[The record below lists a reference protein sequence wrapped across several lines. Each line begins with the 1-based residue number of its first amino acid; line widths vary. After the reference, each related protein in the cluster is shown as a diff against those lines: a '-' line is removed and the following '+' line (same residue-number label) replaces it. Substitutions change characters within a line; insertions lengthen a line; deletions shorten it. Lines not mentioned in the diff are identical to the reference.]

1 MKISKIFYFF
11 VLVLNLIITTNSSYG
26 SNHKSNKNIK
36 DVYEHLKNNQFSEAI
51 NELKNLSEKN
61 KPRAQLL
68 YAKILYSGDITTQD
82 FEMSYFWANTS
93 KLGGLKNSSNIL
105 DKLNDLIDD
114 ENKLK
119 INEKI
124 KLFLNKLAITG
135 NKLAIIQ
142 IAKWNLELSPEP
154 NFENAYKWYNIAVAL
169 GIKSAKTKRDEMIK
183 NIENQ
188 RLFEI
193 QKESIKI
200 FNKINNL
207 GG

>member
-1 MKISKIFYFF
+1 MKISKIIHFF
-11 VLVLNLIITTNSSYG
+11 LLTLYLIIV
-26 SNHKSNKNIK
+26 SNKSYSNNHNNNLK
-36 DVYEHLKNNQFSEAI
+36 NVYEHLRNKEFSEAI
-51 NELKNLSEKN
+51 NKLNDLSEKN
-61 KPRAQLL
+61 KPDAQLL
-68 YAKILYSGDITTQD
+68 YAKILYSGEITTQD

-93 KLGGLKNSSNIL
+93 KLGGLNKSSNIIS
-105 DKLNDLIDD
+105 KLNDLIDD

-124 KLFLNKLAITG
+124 KIFLNKFALAG
-135 NKLAIIQ
+135 DKLAIVQ
-142 IAKWNLELSPEP
+142 IAKWKLELSPEP

-169 GIKSAKTKRDEMIK
+169 GIKTAKIKSDEMIE
-183 NIENQ
+183 NIEKQ

>member
-1 MKISKIFYFF
+1 MKISKIIHFF
-11 VLVLNLIITTNSSYG
+11 LLTLYMIILSNMSYSNNHNDNL
-26 SNHKSNKNIK
+26 KN
-36 DVYEHLKNNQFSEAI
+36 VYEHLRNKQFTEAI
-51 NELKNLSEKN
+51 NKLEDLSEKN
-61 KPRAQLL
+61 KPGAQLL
-68 YAKILYSGDITTQD
+68 YAKILYSGEITTQD

-93 KLGGLKNSSNIL
+93 KLGGLKKSLNIISKL
-105 DKLNDLIDD
+105 DDLIDE

-124 KLFLNKLAITG
+124 KIFLTKLALAG
-135 NKLAIIQ
+135 NKLAIVQ
-142 IAKWNLELSPEP
+142 IAKWNLELAPEP

-169 GIKSAKTKRDEMIK
+169 GIKTAKIKRDEMIE
-183 NIENQ
+183 NIEKQ

-200 FNKINNL
+200 FNKINNR

>member
-1 MKISKIFYFF
+1 M
-11 VLVLNLIITTNSSYG
+11 
-26 SNHKSNKNIK
+26 
-36 DVYEHLKNNQFSEAI
+36 
-51 NELKNLSEKN
+51 
-61 KPRAQLL
+61 
-68 YAKILYSGDITTQD
+68 
-82 FEMSYFWANTS
+82 
-93 KLGGLKNSSNIL
+93 
-105 DKLNDLIDD
+105 
-114 ENKLK
+114 K

-124 KLFLNKLAITG
+124 KIFLNKSALSG
-135 NKLAIIQ
+135 DKLAIVQ

-169 GIKSAKTKRDEMIK
+169 GIKTAKIKRDEMIE
-183 NIENQ
+183 NIEKQ

>member
-1 MKISKIFYFF
+1 MKVSKIIHFLLLTLYLI
-11 VLVLNLIITTNSSYG
+11 LV
-26 SNHKSNKNIK
+26 SNKSFSNNHNNNLEN
-36 DVYEHLKNNQFSEAI
+36 VYKNLRNKQFTEAI
-51 NELKNLSEKN
+51 NKLKDLSEKN
-61 KPRAQLL
+61 KPEAQLL
-68 YAKILYSGDITTQD
+68 YAKILYSGEITTQD

-93 KLGGLKNSSNIL
+93 KLGGLKKSSNIIS
-105 DKLNDLIDD
+105 KLNDLIDE
-114 ENKLK
+114 ENKFK

-124 KLFLNKLAITG
+124 KIFLNKSALAG
-135 NKLAIIQ
+135 DKLAIVQ
-142 IAKWNLELSPEP
+142 IAKWNIELSPEP

-169 GIKSAKTKRDEMIK
+169 GIKSAKIKRDEMIK
-183 NIENQ
+183 KIEKQ

>member
-1 MKISKIFYFF
+1 MKIRKIIC
-11 VLVLNLIITTNSSYG
+11 LLILTLNLIILINSTSY
-26 SNHKSNKNIK
+26 SNTHNNDIK
-36 DVYEHLKNNQFSEAI
+36 VVYEQLRNKQFSEAI
-51 NELKNLSEKN
+51 KELKNLSEKN
-61 KPRAQLL
+61 KPNAQLL
-68 YAKILYSGDITTQD
+68 YSKILYSGEITTQD

-93 KLGGLKNSSNIL
+93 KLGGLKKSSIIL
-105 DKLNDLIDD
+105 GKLNDLIDD
-114 ENKLK
+114 ENKFK

-124 KLFLNKLAITG
+124 RLFLEKLALSG
-135 NKLAIIQ
+135 NKLAIVQ
-142 IAKWNLELSPEP
+142 IAKWNLELPEP

-169 GIKSAKTKRDEMIK
+169 GIKSAKIKRDEMIK

-200 FNKINNL
+200 FNKIKNL

>member
-1 MKISKIFYFF
+1 MKIIKISQFF
-11 VLVLNLIITTNSSYG
+11 LTLCLIIVSSTLH
-26 SNHKSNKNIK
+26 SKSHDNLEG
-36 DVYEHLKNNQFSEAI
+36 VYEHLRDKQFPKAI
-51 NELKNLSEKN
+51 NKLKVLSEKN
-61 KPRAQLL
+61 KLEAQLL
-68 YAKILYSGDITTQD
+68 YAKILYSGEITTQD

-93 KLGGLKNSSNIL
+93 KLGGLKKSLNLISI
-105 DKLNDLIDD
+105 LNDLIDD

-124 KLFLNKLAITG
+124 KIFLNKSALSG
-135 NKLAIIQ
+135 NKLAIVQ

-169 GIKSAKTKRDEMIK
+169 GIKSARIKRDEMIE
-183 NIENQ
+183 NIEKQ
-188 RLFEI
+188 RLFDI

>member
-1 MKISKIFYFF
+1 MKISKIIHFF
-11 VLVLNLIITTNSSYG
+11 LLTLYLIIV
-26 SNHKSNKNIK
+26 SNKSYSNNHNNNLEN
-36 DVYEHLKNNQFSEAI
+36 VYEHLRNKQFTEAI
-51 NELKNLSEKN
+51 NELRDLSEKN
-61 KPRAQLL
+61 KPEAQLL
-68 YAKILYSGDITTQD
+68 YAKILYSGEITTQD

-93 KLGGLKNSSNIL
+93 KLGGLKKSSNIIN
-105 DKLNDLIDD
+105 KLNDLIDE

-124 KLFLNKLAITG
+124 KMFLSKSALSGDKLAIV
-135 NKLAIIQ
+135 Q
-142 IAKWNLELSPEP
+142 VAKWNLELSPEP

-169 GIKSAKTKRDEMIK
+169 GIKSAKIKRDEMI
-183 NIENQ
+183 ENVEKQ

>member
-1 MKISKIFYFF
+1 MKINNIIHFF
-11 VLVLNLIITTNSSYG
+11 LLTLYLIVL
-26 SNHKSNKNIK
+26 SNKSYSNNHNNNLEN
-36 DVYEHLKNNQFSEAI
+36 VYDHLRNKQFTEAI
-51 NELKNLSEKN
+51 NKLKDLSEKN
-61 KPRAQLL
+61 KPEAQLL
-68 YAKILYSGDITTQD
+68 YAKILYSGEITTQD
-82 FEMSYFWANTS
+82 FEMSYFWSNTS
-93 KLGGLKNSSNIL
+93 KLGGLKKSSNIIN
-105 DKLNDLIDD
+105 KLNNLIDE

-124 KLFLNKLAITG
+124 KVFLNKSALAG
-135 NKLAIIQ
+135 DKLAIVQ

-169 GIKSAKTKRDEMIK
+169 GIKTAKIKRDEMIE
-183 NIENQ
+183 NIEKQ

>member
-1 MKISKIFYFF
+1 MKISKIINFLLLTLY
-11 VLVLNLIITTNSSYG
+11 LIIVTNPSY
-26 SNHKSNKNIK
+26 SNNHNNNLKN
-36 DVYEHLKNNQFSEAI
+36 VYEHLRNKKFTEAI
-51 NELKNLSEKN
+51 NKLKDLSEKN
-61 KPRAQLL
+61 KPEAQLL
-68 YAKILYSGDITTQD
+68 YAKILYSGEITTQD

-93 KLGGLKNSSNIL
+93 KLGGLKTSSNIIS
-105 DKLNDLIDD
+105 KLNDLIDE

-124 KLFLNKLAITG
+124 KIFFNKLALAG
-135 NKLAIIQ
+135 NKLAIVQ

-169 GIKSAKTKRDEMIK
+169 GIKTAKIKRDEMIE
-183 NIENQ
+183 NIEKQ

-200 FNKINNL
+200 FNKINSL

>member
-1 MKISKIFYFF
+1 MKIKKTIHFF
-11 VLVLNLIITTNSSYG
+11 LLTLYLIVVSNTSYG
-26 SNHKSNKNIK
+26 KNHNNNLEN
-36 DVYEHLKNNQFSEAI
+36 VYEHLRNKQFTEAI
-51 NELKNLSEKN
+51 NKLKDLSEKN
-61 KPRAQLL
+61 KPKAQLL
-68 YAKILYSGDITTQD
+68 YSKILYSGEITTQD

-93 KLGGLKNSSNIL
+93 KLGGLKKSSNIIS
-105 DKLNDLIDD
+105 KLNDLIDE

-124 KLFLNKLAITG
+124 KIFLNKFALSG
-135 NKLAIIQ
+135 NKLAIVQ

-169 GIKSAKTKRDEMIK
+169 GIKSAKIKRDEMIE
-183 NIENQ
+183 NIEKQ

>member
-1 MKISKIFYFF
+1 LKISKIVHFF
-11 VLVLNLIITTNSSYG
+11 LLTLYLIIVSNTSYTD
-26 SNHKSNKNIK
+26 NHNNNLKN
-36 DVYEHLKNNQFSEAI
+36 VYEHLRNKQFTEAI
-51 NELKNLSEKN
+51 NKLKDLSEKN
-61 KPRAQLL
+61 KPEAQLL
-68 YAKILYSGDITTQD
+68 YAKILYSGEITTQD

-93 KLGGLKNSSNIL
+93 KLGGLKKSLNIIS
-105 DKLNDLIDD
+105 KLNDLIDE
-114 ENKLK
+114 ENKLR

-124 KLFLNKLAITG
+124 KIFLNKSALAG
-135 NKLAIIQ
+135 DKLAIVQ

-169 GIKSAKTKRDEMIK
+169 GIKTAKIKRDEMIE
-183 NIENQ
+183 NIEKQ

>member
-1 MKISKIFYFF
+1 MKISKIIHFF
-11 VLVLNLIITTNSSYG
+11 LLTLYLIVL
-26 SNHKSNKNIK
+26 SNKSYSDNHN
-36 DVYEHLKNNQFSEAI
+36 YNLKNVYDHLRNKQFTEAI
-51 NELKNLSEKN
+51 NKLKDLSEKN
-61 KPRAQLL
+61 KPEAQLL
-68 YAKILYSGDITTQD
+68 YAKILYSGEITTQD

-93 KLGGLKNSSNIL
+93 KLGGLKKSSNIIN
-105 DKLNDLIDD
+105 KLNDLIDE

-124 KLFLNKLAITG
+124 KMFLSKSALSGDKLAIV
-135 NKLAIIQ
+135 Q
-142 IAKWNLELSPEP
+142 VAKWNLELSPEP

-169 GIKSAKTKRDEMIK
+169 GIKSAKIKRDEMIE
-183 NIENQ
+183 NIEKQ

>member
-1 MKISKIFYFF
+1 MKITKIIYFF
-11 VLVLNLIITTNSSYG
+11 VLTLHLLIVSNSSY
-26 SNHKSNKNIK
+26 SKNHTNNLKN
-36 DVYEHLKNNQFSEAI
+36 VYEHLRNKQFSEAI
-51 NELKNLSEKN
+51 NKLKDLSEKN
-61 KPRAQLL
+61 NPPAQLL
-68 YAKILYSGDITTQD
+68 FAKILYSGEITTQD

-93 KLGGLKNSSNIL
+93 ELGGLNKSSIIL
-105 DKLNDLIDD
+105 NKLNDLIND
-114 ENKLK
+114 ENKLR

-124 KLFLNKLAITG
+124 ERFLKKLALSG
-135 NKLAIIQ
+135 NKLAIVQ

-169 GIKSAKTKRDEMIK
+169 GIKSAKIKRDEMIN
-183 NIENQ
+183 NIESE

-200 FNKINNL
+200 FNEINNL

>member
-1 MKISKIFYFF
+1 MIIVPNTSYSHNHHND
-11 VLVLNLIITTNSSYG
+11 NLENVYK
-26 SNHKSNKNIK
+26 HLRNK
-36 DVYEHLKNNQFSEAI
+36 QFSEAI

-61 KPRAQLL
+61 KPEAQLL
-68 YAKILYSGDITTQD
+68 YSKILYSGEITTQD

-93 KLGGLKNSSNIL
+93 KLGGLKKSSNIIN
-105 DKLNDLIDD
+105 KLNDLIDE

-119 INEKI
+119 INENIKI
-124 KLFLNKLAITG
+124 FLNKSALAG
-135 NKLAIIQ
+135 DKLAIVQ

-169 GIKSAKTKRDEMIK
+169 GIKTAKIKRDEMIE
-183 NIENQ
+183 NIEKQ

-200 FNKINNL
+200 FNKIKNL

>member
-1 MKISKIFYFF
+1 MKISKIIHFF
-11 VLVLNLIITTNSSYG
+11 LLTLYLIIV
-26 SNHKSNKNIK
+26 SNKSYSNNHNNNFEK
-36 DVYEHLKNNQFSEAI
+36 VYDHLRNKQFSEAI
-51 NELKNLSEKN
+51 NKLKDLSEKN
-61 KPRAQLL
+61 KPKAQLL
-68 YAKILYSGDITTQD
+68 YAKILYSGEITTQD
-82 FEMSYFWANTS
+82 FEMSYFWSNTS
-93 KLGGLKNSSNIL
+93 KLGGLKKSSNIIS
-105 DKLNDLIDD
+105 KLNDLIDE

-124 KLFLNKLAITG
+124 KMFLNKSALSG
-135 NKLAIIQ
+135 DKLAIVQ
-142 IAKWNLELSPEP
+142 VAKWNLELSPEP

-169 GIKSAKTKRDEMIK
+169 GIKSAKIKRDEMIE
-183 NIENQ
+183 NIEKQ

>member
-1 MKISKIFYFF
+1 MKIIKIIQFF
-11 VLVLNLIITTNSSYG
+11 LTLFLITISSTVYSNNHNNLEG
-26 SNHKSNKNIK
+26 
-36 DVYEHLKNNQFSEAI
+36 VYEHLRNNQFPKAI
-51 NELKNLSEKN
+51 NKLRELSEKN
-61 KPRAQLL
+61 KSKAQLL
-68 YAKILYSGDITTQD
+68 YAKILYSGEITTQD
-82 FEMSYFWANTS
+82 FEMSYFWANIS
-93 KLGGLKNSSNIL
+93 KLGGLKKSLNLIS
-105 DKLNDLIDD
+105 KLNDLIDE

-124 KLFLNKLAITG
+124 KIFLNKSALSG
-135 NKLAIIQ
+135 DKLAIVQ

-169 GIKSAKTKRDEMIK
+169 GIKTAKIKRDEMIE
-183 NIENQ
+183 NIEKQ

>member
-1 MKISKIFYFF
+1 LKISKIIHFF
-11 VLVLNLIITTNSSYG
+11 LLTLYLIIV
-26 SNHKSNKNIK
+26 SNKSYSNNHNNNLEN
-36 DVYEHLKNNQFSEAI
+36 VYEHLRNKQFTEAI
-51 NELKNLSEKN
+51 NELRDLSEKN
-61 KPRAQLL
+61 KPEAQLL
-68 YAKILYSGDITTQD
+68 YAKILYSGEITTQD

-93 KLGGLKNSSNIL
+93 KLGGLKKSSNIIN
-105 DKLNDLIDD
+105 KLNDLIDE

-124 KLFLNKLAITG
+124 KMFLSKSALSGDKLAIV
-135 NKLAIIQ
+135 Q
-142 IAKWNLELSPEP
+142 VAKWNLELSPEP

-169 GIKSAKTKRDEMIK
+169 GIKSAKIKRDEMI
-183 NIENQ
+183 ENVEKQ

>member
-1 MKISKIFYFF
+1 MKINKIIYLFLLTLYF
-11 VLVLNLIITTNSSYG
+11 LTLSNISYSNTHNNNLNV
-26 SNHKSNKNIK
+26 
-36 DVYEHLKNNQFSEAI
+36 VYEHLRNKEFSKAI

-61 KPRAQLL
+61 EPQAQLL
-68 YAKILYSGDITTQD
+68 YAKILYTGEITTQD

-93 KLGGLKNSSNIL
+93 KLGGLKKSSNIL
-105 DKLNDLIDD
+105 ERLNNLIDD
-114 ENKLK
+114 ENKFK

-124 KLFLNKLAITG
+124 KIFLNKSALAG
-135 NKLAIIQ
+135 DKLAIVQ

-169 GIKSAKTKRDEMIK
+169 GIKTAKIKRDEMIE
-183 NIENQ
+183 NIEKQ

>member
-1 MKISKIFYFF
+1 M
-11 VLVLNLIITTNSSYG
+11 LILSFSIVNNTSYG
-26 SNHKSNKNIK
+26 NSHNNIEN
-36 DVYEHLKNNQFSEAI
+36 VYEHLRNKEFPKAI
-51 NELKNLSEKN
+51 NELKILSEKN
-61 KPRAQLL
+61 KPKAQLL
-68 YAKILYSGDITTQD
+68 YAKILYSGEITTQD

-93 KLGGLKNSSNIL
+93 KLGGLDKSLSIL

-114 ENKLK
+114 ENKYK

-124 KLFLNKLAITG
+124 KIFLEKLALSG
-135 NKLAIIQ
+135 NKLAIVQ
-142 IAKWNLELSPEP
+142 IAKWNVELLPEP

-169 GIKSAKTKRDEMIK
+169 GIKSAKIKRDEMIK

-193 QKESIKI
+193 QKESIKV

>member
-1 MKISKIFYFF
+1 MLALYLTIFNGALYG
-11 VLVLNLIITTNSSYG
+11 NSH
-26 SNHKSNKNIK
+26 NNNINN
-36 DVYEHLKNNQFSEAI
+36 VYEYLRNKQFFEAI
-51 NELKNLSEKN
+51 DELKKLSKSN

-68 YAKILYSGDITTQD
+68 YSKILYSGDITTQD

-93 KLGGLKNSSNIL
+93 KLGGLKKSSDIL
-105 DKLNDLIDD
+105 DKLNNLIDD
-114 ENKLK
+114 ENKFK
-119 INEKI
+119 INGKI
-124 KLFLNKLAITG
+124 KLFLEKLALSG

-169 GIKSAKTKRDEMIK
+169 GIKSAKNERDEMIK

>member
-1 MKISKIFYFF
+1 MKINNIIHFF
-11 VLVLNLIITTNSSYG
+11 LLTLYLIVL
-26 SNHKSNKNIK
+26 SNKSYSNNHNNNLEN
-36 DVYEHLKNNQFSEAI
+36 VYDHLRNKQFTEAI
-51 NELKNLSEKN
+51 NKLKDLSEKN
-61 KPRAQLL
+61 KPEAQLL
-68 YAKILYSGDITTQD
+68 YAKILYSGEITTQD
-82 FEMSYFWANTS
+82 FEMSYFWSNTS
-93 KLGGLKNSSNIL
+93 KLGGLKKSSNIIN
-105 DKLNDLIDD
+105 KLNNLIDE
-114 ENKLK
+114 ENKFK

-124 KLFLNKLAITG
+124 KVFLNKSALAG
-135 NKLAIIQ
+135 DKLAIVQ

-169 GIKSAKTKRDEMIK
+169 GIKTAKIKRDEMIE
-183 NIENQ
+183 NIEKQ

>member
-1 MKISKIFYFF
+1 MKILNFF
-11 VLVLNLIITTNSSYG
+11 LLILYLIIVSNTSY
-26 SNHKSNKNIK
+26 SNNHNNNLENIYKHLRNK
-36 DVYEHLKNNQFSEAI
+36 QFTEAI
-51 NELKNLSEKN
+51 NKLKDLSEKN
-61 KPRAQLL
+61 KPEAQLL
-68 YAKILYSGDITTQD
+68 YAKILYSGEITTQD

-93 KLGGLKNSSNIL
+93 KLGGLKKSSNIIN
-105 DKLNDLIDD
+105 KLNDLIDE

-124 KLFLNKLAITG
+124 KVYLNKLALAG
-135 NKLAIIQ
+135 DKLAIVQ
-142 IAKWNLELSPEP
+142 IAKWNLELSPEQ
-154 NFENAYKWYNIAVAL
+154 NFENAYKWYNIATAL
-169 GIKSAKTKRDEMIK
+169 GIKSAKIKRDEMIE
-183 NIENQ
+183 NIEKQ

>member
-1 MKISKIFYFF
+1 MIVSNTSYSNNHNN
-11 VLVLNLIITTNSSYG
+11 NL
-26 SNHKSNKNIK
+26 KN
-36 DVYEHLKNNQFSEAI
+36 VYEHLRNKQFTEAI
-51 NELKNLSEKN
+51 NKLKDLSEKN
-61 KPRAQLL
+61 KPEAQLL
-68 YAKILYSGDITTQD
+68 YAKILYSGEITTQD
-82 FEMSYFWANTS
+82 FEMSYFWSNTS
-93 KLGGLKNSSNIL
+93 KLGGLKKSSNIIN
-105 DKLNDLIDD
+105 KLNDLIDE

-124 KLFLNKLAITG
+124 KIFFNKLALSG
-135 NKLAIIQ
+135 NKLAIVQ

-169 GIKSAKTKRDEMIK
+169 GIKTAKIKRDEMIE
-183 NIENQ
+183 NIEKQ

>member
-1 MKISKIFYFF
+1 MKISKIIYLFLLTLHF
-11 VLVLNLIITTNSSYG
+11 LIVTNASY
-26 SNHKSNKNIK
+26 SDTHNNKLK
-36 DVYEHLKNNQFSEAI
+36 VVYEHLRNKEFSEAI
-51 NELKNLSEKN
+51 NKLKNLSEKN
-61 KPRAQLL
+61 VSQAQLL
-68 YAKILYSGDITTQD
+68 FAKILYTGEITTQD

-93 KLGGLKNSSNIL
+93 KLGGLKKSSNIL
-105 DKLNDLIDD
+105 DRLNNVIDD
-114 ENKLK
+114 ENKFK
-119 INEKI
+119 IHEKI
-124 KLFLNKLAITG
+124 KVFLNKLALSG
-135 NKLAIIQ
+135 DKLAIVQ
-142 IAKWNLELSPEP
+142 IAKWNLELSPET

-169 GIKSAKTKRDEMIK
+169 GIKSARIKRDEMIK

>member
-1 MKISKIFYFF
+1 MKISKIIHFF
-11 VLVLNLIITTNSSYG
+11 LLTLYLIVA
-26 SNHKSNKNIK
+26 SNKSYSDNHN
-36 DVYEHLKNNQFSEAI
+36 YNLKNVYDHLRNKQFTEAI
-51 NELKNLSEKN
+51 NKLKELSEKN
-61 KPRAQLL
+61 KPEAQLL
-68 YAKILYSGDITTQD
+68 YAKILYSGEITTQD

-93 KLGGLKNSSNIL
+93 KLGGLKKSSNIIS
-105 DKLNDLIDD
+105 KLNDLVDD

-124 KLFLNKLAITG
+124 KMFLNKSALAG
-135 NKLAIIQ
+135 DKLAIVQ

-169 GIKSAKTKRDEMIK
+169 GIKSAKIKRDEMIE
-183 NIENQ
+183 NIEKQ

>member
-1 MKISKIFYFF
+1 MKINKILNFF
-11 VLVLNLIITTNSSYG
+11 LLTLYLIIVSNTSY
-26 SNHKSNKNIK
+26 SNNHNNNLKN
-36 DVYEHLKNNQFSEAI
+36 VYEQLRNKQFTEAI
-51 NELKNLSEKN
+51 DKLKDLSEKN
-61 KPRAQLL
+61 KPEAQLL
-68 YAKILYSGDITTQD
+68 YAKILYSGEITTQD

-93 KLGGLKNSSNIL
+93 KLGGLKKSSNIIS
-105 DKLNDLIDD
+105 KLNDLIDE

-124 KLFLNKLAITG
+124 KIFLNKSALAG
-135 NKLAIIQ
+135 DKLAIVQ
-142 IAKWNLELSPEP
+142 IAKWNLELSPEQ

-169 GIKSAKTKRDEMIK
+169 GIKTAKIKRDEMIE
-183 NIENQ
+183 NIEKQ

>member
-1 MKISKIFYFF
+1 MKIIKIIQFF
-11 VLVLNLIITTNSSYG
+11 LTLSLITVSSISYSNSHNNLES
-26 SNHKSNKNIK
+26 
-36 DVYEHLKNNQFSEAI
+36 VYEHLRNKQFPKAI
-51 NELKNLSEKN
+51 NKLKNLSEKN
-61 KPRAQLL
+61 KIEAQLL
-68 YAKILYSGDITTQD
+68 YAKILYSGEITTQD

-93 KLGGLKNSSNIL
+93 KLGGLKKSANLIS
-105 DKLNDLIDD
+105 KLNNLIDE

-124 KLFLNKLAITG
+124 KIFLDKSALSGDKLAIV
-135 NKLAIIQ
+135 Q

-169 GIKSAKTKRDEMIK
+169 GIKSAKIKRDEMIE
-183 NIENQ
+183 NIEKQ

>member
-1 MKISKIFYFF
+1 LKIFKIIFLFILTLYFPI
-11 VLVLNLIITTNSSYG
+11 LNSASYG
-26 SNHKSNKNIK
+26 NSHNNKIK
-36 DVYEHLKNNQFSEAI
+36 NVYEHLRNKEFSKAI
-51 NELKNLSEKN
+51 DELKNLSNKN
-61 KPRAQLL
+61 DSKAQLL
-68 YAKILYSGDITTQD
+68 YSKILYSGEITTQD

-93 KLGGLKNSSNIL
+93 KLGGLKKSSDIL
-105 DKLNDLIDD
+105 DKLNNLIDD
-114 ENKLK
+114 ENKFK

-124 KLFLNKLAITG
+124 KIFLEKLALSGDKLAIV
-135 NKLAIIQ
+135 Q
-142 IAKWNLELSPEP
+142 IAKWNLELLPEP

-169 GIKSAKTKRDEMIK
+169 GIKTAKTKRNEMIK

-200 FNKINNL
+200 FDKINNL

>member
-1 MKISKIFYFF
+1 
-11 VLVLNLIITTNSSYG
+11 
-26 SNHKSNKNIK
+26 
-36 DVYEHLKNNQFSEAI
+36 
-51 NELKNLSEKN
+51 
-61 KPRAQLL
+61 
-68 YAKILYSGDITTQD
+68 
-82 FEMSYFWANTS
+82 MSYFWANTS
-93 KLGGLKNSSNIL
+93 KLGGLTKSSNIIS
-105 DKLNDLIDD
+105 KLNDLIDE

-124 KLFLNKLAITG
+124 KIFLNKSALAG
-135 NKLAIIQ
+135 DKLAIVQ

-169 GIKSAKTKRDEMIK
+169 GIKTAKIKRDEMIE
-183 NIENQ
+183 NIEKQ

-200 FNKINNL
+200 FNKINNV